1 MMKNIFNF
9 ILKAFFVIKIIK
21 FLYLLIVH
29 VEKKVDLKDKVTFI
43 AYDVTTWLTINYNTH
58 IVKYL
63 TK

>member
-21 FLYLLIVH
+21 FLYLLIGH
-29 VEKKVDLKDKVTFI
+29 VEKKVDLKDKVAFI
-43 AYDVTTWLTINYNTH
+43 AYDVTTWLTNNYNTH

>member
-9 ILKAFFVIKIIK
+9 ILKVFFVIKIIK
-21 FLYLLIVH
+21 YLYLLFDH
-29 VEKKVDLKDKVTFI
+29 VEKKADMQDKVTFI
-43 AYDVTTWLTINYNTH
+43 VYDVTTWLTNNYNTH